1 MSQSHKHIERST
13 DCNCPIC
20 SLYMFDSPQ
29 TVVFMRCGH
38 TIHRT
43 CYKSHME
50 SSYKCPICQQTVVN
64 MESQFRALDRDI
76 ERQPMP
82 EGFRD
87 TKALVG
93 CNDCRAKSV
102 SPYHWLGLKCQI
114 CDSYNTRQMAII
126 RDNVIDESAQT
137 AEALVSAT
145 QPQPQAQLDGAAP
158 TAEIPIPG
166 ARDSAPR
173 LRRHSSHFSQL
184 LSPSAARGGA
194 GFDPYIDSRLGRSA
208 SPQRGDYFRDQA
220 VVQEPVDAADAGVWD
235 DSQLDMFGRTRA
247 ELGLEEEESEEES
260 SLEDEDK
267 DEMMDDAEEDEED
280 PIQLFGHR

>member
-1 MSQSHKHIERST
+1 
-13 DCNCPIC
+13 
-20 SLYMFDSPQ
+20 
-29 TVVFMRCGH
+29 
-38 TIHRT
+38 
-43 CYKSHME
+43 ME

-102 SPYHWLGLKCQI
+102 SPYHWLGLKCQV

-126 RDNVIDESAQT
+126 RDNVIDESAQA
-137 AEALVSAT
+137 AEALAAAT
-145 QPQPQAQLDGAAP
+145 QPQVQAQTDGAAP
-158 TAEIPIPG
+158 TAEIPIPS
-166 ARDSAPR
+166 ARGPAPR
-173 LRRHSSHFSQL
+173 LRRHSSHFGQL
-184 LSPSAARGGA
+184 LPPSAARSAAVG

-220 VVQEPVDAADAGVWD
+220 IVQEPADAGVWD
-235 DSQLDMFGRTRA
+235 DSQLDIFGRTRA
-247 ELGLEEEESEEES
+247 ELGLEEESSEEES
-260 SLEDEDK
+260 ESDEDK
-267 DEMMDDAEEDEED
+267 DGMMDDAEDDDDD

>member
-1 MSQSHKHIERST
+1 M
-13 DCNCPIC
+13 
-20 SLYMFDSPQ
+20 
-29 TVVFMRCGH
+29 
-38 TIHRT
+38 
-43 CYKSHME
+43 
-50 SSYKCPICQQTVVN
+50 N

-137 AEALVSAT
+137 AEALAAAT
-145 QPQPQAQLDGAAP
+145 QPQSQAQIDGAAS

-166 ARDSAPR
+166 ARDSTPR
-173 LRRHSSHFSQL
+173 LRRHSSHFGQL
-184 LSPSAARGGA
+184 LSPSAARVAAEA

-208 SPQRGDYFRDQA
+208 SPQRVDYFRDQA
-220 VVQEPVDAADAGVWD
+220 VVQEPADAGVWD

-247 ELGLEEEESEEES
+247 ELGFEEEESEEES
-260 SLEDEDK
+260 SSDEDK
-267 DEMMDDAEEDEED
+267 NEAMDDADEDDDD

>member
-1 MSQSHKHIERST
+1 
-13 DCNCPIC
+13 
-20 SLYMFDSPQ
+20 
-29 TVVFMRCGH
+29 
-38 TIHRT
+38 
-43 CYKSHME
+43 ME

-64 MESQFRALDRDI
+64 MESQFRALDRHI

-137 AEALVSAT
+137 AEALAAAT
-145 QPQPQAQLDGAAP
+145 QPQAQAQVDGAAP

-173 LRRHSSHFSQL
+173 LRRHSSHFGQL
-184 LSPSAARGGA
+184 LSPIATRGAAEV

-220 VVQEPVDAADAGVWD
+220 IVQEPADAGVWD
-235 DSQLDMFGRTRA
+235 DSQLDLFGRTRA

-260 SLEDEDK
+260 SSDEGK
-267 DEMMDDAEEDEED
+267 DEVMDDADD
-280 PIQLFGHR
+280 DDDDRIQLFGHR